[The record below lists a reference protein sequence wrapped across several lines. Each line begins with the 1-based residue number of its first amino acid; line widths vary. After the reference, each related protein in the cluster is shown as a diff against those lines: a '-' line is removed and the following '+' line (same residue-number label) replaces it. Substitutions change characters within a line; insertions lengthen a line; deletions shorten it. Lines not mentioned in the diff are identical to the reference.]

1 MSHRKKEED
10 RKPRPWEVDQAGAES
25 FGEWLKRQRE
35 MRDISLREV
44 SDTTKINLRYLEALE
59 DNRFSALPAPVFA
72 RGFLREYARYVGL
85 DPDEVLNYYDA
96 AQQDQG
102 EPESPT
108 GPRPH
113 RLRSSTQ
120 WLYGLV
126 LTLGVVALFG
136 VVAAM
141 SFWAERRPQ
150 HVEPP
155 PIAPPVFE
163 QAPPAPAPAA
173 ASAPLEVTLDFS
185 ENCWVEATL
194 DGRERISELRVQ
206 GESLR
211 LTAND
216 EVALTLGN
224 APGVRVEVNGKA
236 YEVPGGE
243 GTVRNF
249 EITLDSLRPA
259 ENGEDAEPPAAGS
272 DTAARKTAP
281 RDTAPRDT
289 AATGV
294 ADRPAAAR
302 AAAAAGG
309 THP

>member
-10 RKPRPWEVDQAGAES
+10 RKPRPWEQDQAGAES

-35 MRDISLREV
+35 VREISLREV

-72 RGFLREYARYVGL
+72 RGFLREYARFVGL

-96 AQQDQG
+96 AQSA
-102 EPESPT
+102 EPESEAR
-108 GPRPH
+108 PRPR

-126 LTLGVVALFG
+126 LTLGVAALFG

-150 HVEPP
+150 RVEPP

-163 QAPPAPAPAA
+163 PAPPAPAPAA
-173 ASAPLEVTLDFS
+173 AAAPLEVTLDFS

-194 DGRERISELRVQ
+194 DGRERINELRVQ

-211 LTAND
+211 LTAK
-216 EVALTLGN
+216 ETVKLTLGN
-224 APGVRVEVNGKA
+224 APGVRVEVNGKP
-236 YEVPGGE
+236 YEIEPSDE
-243 GTVRNF
+243 KVREL
-249 EITLDSLRPA
+249 EITLDSLHAAQPVEDGDAIAPRPA
-259 ENGEDAEPPAAGS
+259 PAA
-272 DTAARKTAP
+272 
-281 RDTAPRDT
+281 
-289 AATGV
+289 
-294 ADRPAAAR
+294 AAAR
-302 AAAAAGG
+302 AAAPARG
-309 THP
+309 PSP